1 MKKRIFLLFGLCFFF
16 VIQSAQIFSA
26 TVYAGSMTEVPAASK
41 TLQEELLEGLEFDEI
56 QQMIGEVMEGESFSV
71 REALTDMINGEEV
84 ISKETVQRF
93 LYRLF
98 FSGIEKEKNIFFRI
112 LLLVLIAAVFSN
124 FVDVFENGQ
133 IGAVS
138 FYVVYLVLF
147 MLLTESFYELS
158 SALTT
163 RLSWFAEFMK
173 ILAPAYFMTVTAS
186 TGAST
191 ALVFYEGVLLIVWAI
206 QWLLIHVF
214 LPGINLYVLLKL
226 VNHLSKE
233 EMLSKMAEL
242 LEVAVSWGLKTLL
255 GAVVG
260 LQVVRNLVTPV
271 IDSLKRS
278 AIGKTAG
285 AIPGIGNAVNAVTE
299 LVLTSAVLVRNS
311 LGAVTVILLLLA
323 GLEPIVHYGML
334 SLGYRFLAALSQ
346 PVSDKRIVGAL
357 STMGEGCALLL
368 KLLLTAQILCML
380 TFLILMAGN
389 L

>member
-1 MKKRIFLLFGLCFFF
+1 MKKNLLLFGLCFLL
-16 VIQSAQIFSA
+16 ILQIPIA
-26 TVYAGSMTEVPAASK
+26 VEAGSQTTVSES
-41 TLQEELLEGLEFDEI
+41 LQEELLDELDLDEV
-56 QQMIGEVMEGESFSV
+56 QAMISEVMEGENFSV
-71 REALTDMINGEEV
+71 RKAITDMINGEEA

-98 FSGIEKEKNIFFRI
+98 FSGIEQEKNVFFRI
-112 LLLVLIAAVFSN
+112 LLLVLIAAVFAN

-158 SALTT
+158 SALSA
-163 RLSWFAEFMK
+163 RLFWLAEFMK
-173 ILAPAYFMTVTAS
+173 VLAPAYFMTVTAS
-186 TGAST
+186 SGAST
-191 ALVFYEGVLLIVWAI
+191 AVMFYEGVLLIVWVI
-206 QWLLIHVF
+206 QWLLVHLF
-214 LPGINLYVLLKL
+214 LPGVDLCVLLKL

-242 LEVAVSWGLKTLL
+242 LEVAVGWGTKTLL

-260 LQVVRNLVTPV
+260 LQVVRNLVIPV
-271 IDSLKRS
+271 VDSLKRS

-311 LGAVTVILLLLA
+311 LGAVTVIFLVLA
-323 GLEPIVHYGML
+323 GLGPLVHYGML

-368 KLLLTAQILCML
+368 KLLLTAQVLCML

-389 L
+389 G

>member
-1 MKKRIFLLFGLCFFF
+1 MKKNLLLFGLCFLLILQMPIA
-16 VIQSAQIFSA
+16 VE
-26 TVYAGSMTEVPAASK
+26 AGSQTTVSES
-41 TLQEELLEGLEFDEI
+41 LQEELLGELDLDEV
-56 QQMIGEVMEGESFSV
+56 QSMISEVMEGESFSV
-71 REALTDMINGEEV
+71 RKAITDMINGEEA

-98 FSGIEKEKNIFFRI
+98 FSGIEQEKNVFFRI
-112 LLLVLIAAVFSN
+112 LLLVLIAAVFAN

-158 SALTT
+158 SALSA
-163 RLSWFAEFMK
+163 RLFWLAEFMK
-173 ILAPAYFMTVTAS
+173 VLAPAYFMTVTAS
-186 TGAST
+186 SGAST
-191 ALVFYEGVLLIVWAI
+191 AVMFYEGVLLIVWVI
-206 QWLLIHVF
+206 QWLLVHLF
-214 LPGINLYVLLKL
+214 LPGVDLCVLLKL

-242 LEVAVSWGLKTLL
+242 LEVAVGWGTKTLL

-260 LQVVRNLVTPV
+260 LQVVRNLVIPV
-271 IDSLKRS
+271 VDSLKRS

-311 LGAVTVILLLLA
+311 LGAVTVILLVLA
-323 GLEPIVHYGML
+323 GLGPLVHYGML

-368 KLLLTAQILCML
+368 KLLLTAQVLCML

-389 L
+389 G

>member
-1 MKKRIFLLFGLCFFF
+1 MKKILLLFGLCFLL
-16 VIQSAQIFSA
+16 ILQIPIVVEA
-26 TVYAGSMTEVPAASK
+26 GTETTVSES
-41 TLQEELLEGLEFDEI
+41 LQEELLGELDLDEV
-56 QQMIGEVMEGESFSV
+56 QAMISEVMEGESFSV
-71 REALTDMINGEEV
+71 RKAITDMINGEEA

-98 FSGIEKEKNIFFRI
+98 FSGIEQEKNMFFRI
-112 LLLVLIAAVFSN
+112 LLLVLIAAVFAN

-133 IGAVS
+133 IGTVS

-158 SALTT
+158 SALSA
-163 RLSWFAEFMK
+163 RLFWLADFMK
-173 ILAPAYFMTVTAS
+173 VLVPAYFMTVTAS
-186 TGAST
+186 SGAST
-191 ALVFYEGVLLIVWAI
+191 AVMFYEGVLLIVWAI
-206 QWLLIHVF
+206 QWLLVHLF
-214 LPGINLYVLLKL
+214 LPGVDLCVLLKL

-242 LEVAVSWGLKTLL
+242 LEVAVGWGTKTLL

-260 LQVVRNLVTPV
+260 LQVVRNLVIPV
-271 IDSLKRS
+271 VDSLKRS

-285 AIPGIGNAVNAVTE
+285 AIPGIGNAINAVTE

-311 LGAVTVILLLLA
+311 LGAVTVILLVLA
-323 GLEPIVHYGML
+323 GVGPLVHYGML

-368 KLLLTAQILCML
+368 KLLLTAQVLCML

-389 L
+389 G

>member
-1 MKKRIFLLFGLCFFF
+1 MKKILLLFGLCFLL
-16 VIQSAQIFSA
+16 ILQIPIVVEA
-26 TVYAGSMTEVPAASK
+26 GTETTVSES
-41 TLQEELLEGLEFDEI
+41 LQEELLGELDLDEV
-56 QQMIGEVMEGESFSV
+56 QAMISEVMEGESFSV
-71 REALTDMINGEEV
+71 RKAITDMINGEEA

-98 FSGIEKEKNIFFRI
+98 FSGIEQEKNMFFRI
-112 LLLVLIAAVFSN
+112 LLLVLIAAVFAN
-124 FVDVFENGQ
+124 FVDVFENRQ
-133 IGAVS
+133 IGTVS

-158 SALTT
+158 SALSA
-163 RLSWFAEFMK
+163 RLFWLADFMK
-173 ILAPAYFMTVTAS
+173 VLVPAYFMTVTAS
-186 TGAST
+186 SGAST
-191 ALVFYEGVLLIVWAI
+191 AVMFYEGVLLIVWAI
-206 QWLLIHVF
+206 QWLLVHLF
-214 LPGINLYVLLKL
+214 LPGVDLCVLLKL

-242 LEVAVSWGLKTLL
+242 LEVAVGWGTKTLL

-260 LQVVRNLVTPV
+260 LQVVRNLVIPV
-271 IDSLKRS
+271 VDSLKRS

-285 AIPGIGNAVNAVTE
+285 AIPGIGNAINAVTE

-311 LGAVTVILLLLA
+311 LGAVTVILLVLA
-323 GLEPIVHYGML
+323 GVGPLVHYGML

-368 KLLLTAQILCML
+368 KLLLTAQVLCML

-389 L
+389 G

>member
-1 MKKRIFLLFGLCFFF
+1 MKKNLLLFGLCFLLILQMPIA
-16 VIQSAQIFSA
+16 VE
-26 TVYAGSMTEVPAASK
+26 AGSQTTVSES
-41 TLQEELLEGLEFDEI
+41 LQEELLDELDLDEV
-56 QQMIGEVMEGESFSV
+56 QAMISEVMEGENFSV
-71 REALTDMINGEEV
+71 RKAITDMINGEEA

-98 FSGIEKEKNIFFRI
+98 FSGIEQEKNVFFRI
-112 LLLVLIAAVFSN
+112 LLLVLIAAVFAN

-158 SALTT
+158 SALSA
-163 RLSWFAEFMK
+163 RLFWLAEFMK
-173 ILAPAYFMTVTAS
+173 VLAPAYFMTVTAS
-186 TGAST
+186 SGAST
-191 ALVFYEGVLLIVWAI
+191 AVMFYEGVLLIVWVI
-206 QWLLIHVF
+206 QWLLVHLF
-214 LPGINLYVLLKL
+214 LPGVDLCVLLKL

-242 LEVAVSWGLKTLL
+242 LEVAVGWGTKTLL

-260 LQVVRNLVTPV
+260 LQVVRNLVIPV
-271 IDSLKRS
+271 VDSLKRS

-311 LGAVTVILLLLA
+311 LGAVTVILLVLA
-323 GLEPIVHYGML
+323 GLGPLVHYGML

-368 KLLLTAQILCML
+368 KLLLTAQVLCML

-389 L
+389 G

>member
-1 MKKRIFLLFGLCFFF
+1 MKKNLLLFGLCFLLILQMPIA
-16 VIQSAQIFSA
+16 VE
-26 TVYAGSMTEVPAASK
+26 AGSQTTVSES
-41 TLQEELLEGLEFDEI
+41 LQEELLGELDLDEV
-56 QQMIGEVMEGESFSV
+56 QSMISEVMEGESFSV
-71 REALTDMINGEEV
+71 RKAITDMINGEEA

-98 FSGIEKEKNIFFRI
+98 FSGIEQEKNVFFRI
-112 LLLVLIAAVFSN
+112 LLLVLIAAVFAN

-158 SALTT
+158 SALSA
-163 RLSWFAEFMK
+163 RLFWLAEFMK
-173 ILAPAYFMTVTAS
+173 VLAPAYFMTVTAS
-186 TGAST
+186 SGAST
-191 ALVFYEGVLLIVWAI
+191 AVMFYEGVLLIVWVI
-206 QWLLIHVF
+206 QWLLVHLF
-214 LPGINLYVLLKL
+214 LPGVDLCVLLKL

-242 LEVAVSWGLKTLL
+242 LEVAVGWGTKTLL

-260 LQVVRNLVTPV
+260 LQVVRNLVIPV
-271 IDSLKRS
+271 VDSLKRS

-311 LGAVTVILLLLA
+311 LGAVTVILLVLA
-323 GLEPIVHYGML
+323 GLGPLVHYGML

-368 KLLLTAQILCML
+368 KLLLTAQVLCML
-380 TFLILMAGN
+380 TFLILMAGKG
-389 L
+389 

>member
-1 MKKRIFLLFGLCFFF
+1 MRKNLLLFGLCFLLILQMPIA
-16 VIQSAQIFSA
+16 VE
-26 TVYAGSMTEVPAASK
+26 AGSQMTVSES
-41 TLQEELLEGLEFDEI
+41 LQEELLGELNLDEV
-56 QQMIGEVMEGESFSV
+56 QLMISEVMEGESFSV
-71 REALTDMINGEEV
+71 RKAITDMINGEEA

-98 FSGIEKEKNIFFRI
+98 FSGIEQEKNVFFRI
-112 LLLVLIAAVFSN
+112 LLLVLIAAVFAN

-158 SALTT
+158 SALSV
-163 RLSWFAEFMK
+163 RLFWLAEFMK
-173 ILAPAYFMTVTAS
+173 VLAPAYFMTVTAS
-186 TGAST
+186 SGAST
-191 ALVFYEGVLLIVWAI
+191 AVMFYEGVLLIVWVI
-206 QWLLIHVF
+206 QWFLVHLF
-214 LPGINLYVLLKL
+214 LPGVDLCVLLKL

-242 LEVAVSWGLKTLL
+242 LEVAVGWGTKTLL

-260 LQVVRNLVTPV
+260 LQVVRNLVIPV
-271 IDSLKRS
+271 VDSLKRS

-311 LGAVTVILLLLA
+311 LGAVTVILLVLA
-323 GLEPIVHYGML
+323 GLGPLVHYGML

-368 KLLLTAQILCML
+368 KLLLTAQVLCML

-389 L
+389 G

>member
-1 MKKRIFLLFGLCFFF
+1 MKKNLLLFGLCFLL
-16 VIQSAQIFSA
+16 ILQIPIA
-26 TVYAGSMTEVPAASK
+26 VEAGSQTTVSES
-41 TLQEELLEGLEFDEI
+41 LQEELIGELDLDEV
-56 QQMIGEVMEGESFSV
+56 QSMISEVMEGENFSV
-71 REALTDMINGEEV
+71 RKAITDMINGEEA

-98 FSGIEKEKNIFFRI
+98 FSGIEQEKNVFFRI
-112 LLLVLIAAVFSN
+112 LLLVLIAAVFAN

-158 SALTT
+158 SALSA
-163 RLSWFAEFMK
+163 RLFWLAEFMK
-173 ILAPAYFMTVTAS
+173 VLAPAYFMTVTAS
-186 TGAST
+186 SGAST
-191 ALVFYEGVLLIVWAI
+191 AVMFYEGVLLIVWVI
-206 QWLLIHVF
+206 QWLLVHLF
-214 LPGINLYVLLKL
+214 LPGVDLCVLLKL

-242 LEVAVSWGLKTLL
+242 LEVAVGWGTKTLL

-260 LQVVRNLVTPV
+260 LQVVRNLVIPV
-271 IDSLKRS
+271 VDSLKRS

-311 LGAVTVILLLLA
+311 LGAVTVIFLVLA
-323 GLEPIVHYGML
+323 GLGPLVHYGML

-368 KLLLTAQILCML
+368 KLLLTAQVLCML

-389 L
+389 G

>member
-1 MKKRIFLLFGLCFFF
+1 MKKNLLLFGLCFLL
-16 VIQSAQIFSA
+16 ILQIPIA
-26 TVYAGSMTEVPAASK
+26 VEAGSQTTVSES
-41 TLQEELLEGLEFDEI
+41 LQEELIGELDLDEV
-56 QQMIGEVMEGESFSV
+56 QSMISEVMEGESFSV
-71 REALTDMINGEEV
+71 RKAITDMINGEEA

-98 FSGIEKEKNIFFRI
+98 FSGIEQEKNVFFRI
-112 LLLVLIAAVFSN
+112 LLLVLIAAVFAN

-158 SALTT
+158 SALSA
-163 RLSWFAEFMK
+163 RLFWLAEFMK
-173 ILAPAYFMTVTAS
+173 VLAPAYFMTVTAS
-186 TGAST
+186 SGAST
-191 ALVFYEGVLLIVWAI
+191 AVMFYEGVLLIVWVI
-206 QWLLIHVF
+206 QWLLVHLF
-214 LPGINLYVLLKL
+214 LPGVDLCVLLKL

-242 LEVAVSWGLKTLL
+242 LEVAVGWGTKTLL

-260 LQVVRNLVTPV
+260 LQVVRNLVIPV
-271 IDSLKRS
+271 VDSLKRS

-311 LGAVTVILLLLA
+311 LGAVTVILLVLA
-323 GLEPIVHYGML
+323 GLGPLVHYGML

-368 KLLLTAQILCML
+368 KLLLTAQVLCML

-389 L
+389 G

>member
-1 MKKRIFLLFGLCFFF
+1 MKKILLLFELCFLLIL
-16 VIQSAQIFSA
+16 QIPI
-26 TVYAGSMTEVPAASK
+26 VVEAGSQTTVSES
-41 TLQEELLEGLEFDEI
+41 LQEELLGELDLDEV
-56 QQMIGEVMEGESFSV
+56 QEMISEVMEGESFSV
-71 REALTDMINGEEV
+71 RKAITDMINGEEA

-98 FSGIEKEKNIFFRI
+98 FSGIEEEKNVFFRI
-112 LLLVLIAAVFSN
+112 LLLVLIAAVFAN

-158 SALTT
+158 SALSA
-163 RLSWFAEFMK
+163 RLFWLADFMK
-173 ILAPAYFMTVTAS
+173 VLASAYFMTVTAS
-186 TGAST
+186 SGAST
-191 ALVFYEGVLLIVWAI
+191 AVMFYEGVLLIVWVI
-206 QWLLIHVF
+206 QWLLVHLF
-214 LPGINLYVLLKL
+214 LPGVNLCVLLKL

-242 LEVAVSWGLKTLL
+242 LEVAVGWGTKTLL

-260 LQVVRNLVTPV
+260 LQVVRNLVIPV
-271 IDSLKRS
+271 VDSLKRS

-311 LGAVTVILLLLA
+311 LGAVTVILLVLA
-323 GLEPIVHYGML
+323 GLGPLVHYGML

-368 KLLLTAQILCML
+368 RLLLTAQVLCML

-389 L
+389 G